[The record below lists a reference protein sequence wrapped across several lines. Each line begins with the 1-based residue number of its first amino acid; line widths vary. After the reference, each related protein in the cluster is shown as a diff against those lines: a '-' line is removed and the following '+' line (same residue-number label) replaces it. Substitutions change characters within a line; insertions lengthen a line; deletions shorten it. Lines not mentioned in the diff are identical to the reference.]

1 MNKTLYRIYTLLC
14 FILAGVMAAE
24 ASAQDMSGWS
34 DKTLC
39 RLAKTTPDNIYYQAE
54 STRRGLSCGGA
65 GTQTNNPSSQNIDR
79 TVSGIDK
86 SNKIQEFKD
95 SPYELPDNLDYQP
108 NDATIAHYYVKN
120 DSNRSHANNAYKIQ
134 PASTF
139 YKFNRNIERNKD
151 IELEMNTKT
160 ILSYLY
166 FEDGEIIYD
175 EVAPSER
182 FNMVFDDKSY
192 FSSHSMGKSITSYL
206 IGHAICEGYIE
217 SIDTPINDWP
227 LMSKTL
233 YFGQP
238 IINLLNMKAGDSN
251 VVEDMGIRFTKTGRH
266 IHALDPLIR
275 ATQDIN
281 ELKNSKP
288 IKNAKFKYSNL
299 TADILFN
306 YIMHRVGSDFEPFI
320 QNFYQTKVRIQNPV
334 YLETNRIGG
343 RSWSLIN
350 PSMQE
355 RIDQGAGRYGI
366 SATRYD
372 YLRIAKLM
380 VDDWQGDTCEG
391 RYLKEIYNRRVP
403 TNRRISSWNSADLK
417 WGNPTFGH
425 TAKTY
430 AGQFWT
436 DFYGLNDQKIMVML
450 GYNGQV
456 IAMDMDNSR
465 IIVINA
471 AKSRH
476 YDTAKLGYIPLKYGR
491 IK

>member
-1 MNKTLYRIYTLLC
+1 
-14 FILAGVMAAE
+14 MAPHAL
-24 ASAQDMSGWS
+24 SQDMKGWS
-34 DKTLC
+34 DKTVC

-54 STRRGLSCGGA
+54 STRRGLSCGGV
-65 GTQTNNPSSQNIDR
+65 GTQTNSTSPQNIDR

-86 SNKIQEFKD
+86 SNKIKKFKG
-95 SPYELPDNLDYQP
+95 SPYELPDKLNYQP

-120 DSNRSHANNAYKIQ
+120 DSIRSHANNAYKIQ

-139 YKFNRNIERNKD
+139 YKFNRNVERNKD
-151 IELEMNTKT
+151 IELEMKTKT

-182 FNMVFDDKSY
+182 FNMVFDNTSY

-266 IHALDPLIR
+266 IHDLDPLIR
-275 ATQDIN
+275 ATEDVN

-403 TNRRISSWNSADLK
+403 RNRRISSWNSADLK
-417 WGNPTFGH
+417 WGNPHFGH

-430 AGQFWT
+430 GGQFWT
-436 DFYGLNDQKIMVML
+436 DIIGLIGRNVLVMN
-450 GYNGQV
+450 GANGQN
-456 IAMDMDNSR
+456 IAMDMDNSQ
-465 IIVINA
+465 IVVISA
-471 AKSRH
+471 GKSKH
-476 YDTAKLGYIPLKYGR
+476 VNMKKLAYEPLKYGR
-491 IK
+491 IR